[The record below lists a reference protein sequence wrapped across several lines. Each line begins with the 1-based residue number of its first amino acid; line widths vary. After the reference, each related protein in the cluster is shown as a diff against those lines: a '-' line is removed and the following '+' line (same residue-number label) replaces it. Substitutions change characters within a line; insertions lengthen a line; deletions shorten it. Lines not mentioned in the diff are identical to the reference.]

1 MRKQFRAS
9 NGNVMHLQ
17 TTATHLNVHCPGA
30 ERLELTLG
38 DIEALAD
45 HLHQARLELIQR
57 EAGRTR

>member
-17 TTATHLNVHCPGA
+17 TTATHLTVHCPGA
-30 ERLELTLG
+30 ERLELTLS
-38 DIEALAD
+38 DIEKLAD
-45 HLHQARLELIQR
+45 HLGQARLELIQR